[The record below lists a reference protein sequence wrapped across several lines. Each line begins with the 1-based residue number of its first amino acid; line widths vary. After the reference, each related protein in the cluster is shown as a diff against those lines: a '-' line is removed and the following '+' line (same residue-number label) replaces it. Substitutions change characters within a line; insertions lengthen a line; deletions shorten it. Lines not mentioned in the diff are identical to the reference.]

1 MWKQGVG
8 PKRQAVSRAAPVF
21 AGATIGDMPSAAAAV
36 RTFRLTLDLFDS
48 GVQLMRQ
55 NLRRRN
61 PQADRQE
68 IERQLRAWL
77 RERPG
82 AEHGD
87 CPGRPVDIRARL
99 G

>member
-1 MWKQGVG
+1 ME
-8 PKRQAVSRAAPVF
+8 AVRWHVAAESESTSACLL
-21 AGATIGDMPSAAAAV
+21 AGATIDDMPSAASAG

-61 PQADRQE
+61 PQADAQE
-68 IERQLRAWL
+68 IDRQRRAWL
-77 RERPG
+77 QDRPG
-82 AEHGD
+82 AQYGD